1 MADGVIGW
9 DAVLEGHLAAEQ
21 CKVLASARIGMAGA
35 GGLGSNC
42 AVFLA
47 RTGIRDFVI
56 ADPEVEALGAVLREL
71 NPSVILRLEQR
82 ALDGLSACALFAGCD
97 IVVEAVDDPKVKKN
111 LVEALLLA
119 GHRVVSASGMAGWGG
134 IPMTARKLGSRLVV
148 VGDHVSGIGPGMPPL
163 APRVVMAA
171 AMEADAVLEMLLG
184 ECR

>member
-1 MADGVIGW
+1 MVFVSRGT
-9 DAVLEGHLAAEQ
+9 
-21 CKVLASARIGMAGA
+21 
-35 GGLGSNC
+35 NC

-56 ADPEVEALGAVLREL
+56 ADPDVVALSNLNRQHFFPRHLGLPKVEALGAVLREL